1 MQRLGL
7 GGTFLSDSVVGG
19 ARVWA
24 KRVRHTSVNLKAIIL
39 KGLIEP
45 CTCDENFCQWSIN
58 VLFVVYLRHVPTAIG
73 MYSIASR

>member
-24 KRVRHTSVNLKAIIL
+24 KRVRHTSLNLKAINL

-45 CTCDENFCQWSIN
+45 CTCDGNFCQWSIN
-58 VLFVVYLRHVPTAIG
+58 VLLWYTYATYQLQLVCTV
-73 MYSIASR
+73 